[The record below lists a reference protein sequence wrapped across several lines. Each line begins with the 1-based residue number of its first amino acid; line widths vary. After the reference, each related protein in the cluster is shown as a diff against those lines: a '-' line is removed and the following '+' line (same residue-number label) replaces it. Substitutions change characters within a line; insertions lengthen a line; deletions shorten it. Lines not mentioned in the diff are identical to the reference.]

1 MPRLAPP
8 LRALAAAGLCLASG
22 LALAA
27 CGSQLE
33 PETVAQVGGAT
44 GGTGGGVT
52 GVDAGTGIPGGG
64 APDRA
69 GGSSGTGTTGGSG
82 SAITGGSGGSGGSTG
97 GGATPG
103 GGGASGG
110 TAGGGGGAGGGGK
123 QGSGENAAAGAGEA
137 GSCDGFQNQTG
148 VTDTTITLANISDI
162 SGPVPGIFESAQQA
176 TRAYAEYFNS
186 TGDICGR
193 KLAVQLLDSRADAG
207 ADQQGYTQ
215 ACEQAFAAV
224 GSMSAF
230 DSGGAAT
237 AQGCGLPDIRSATT
251 TPERRDCATC
261 FAAQAVDPGLINGA
275 MPKFFLEKYADATQH
290 AAVIYI
296 NAGAAAVNAE
306 MFRNAYTAA
315 GWKVDYYQGIDV
327 AEFNYAPYVQ
337 QLKDKGIELVTYT
350 GPYQNTV
357 KLLQAMQQ
365 QGYRPDAFVQ
375 DATIY
380 DQRFVEEA
388 GELGNGV
395 YTWSTTKLFDDFS
408 VKEMA
413 LYRSW
418 LDQVKPGAIPNFFGL
433 YAWSAARLFVE
444 QAVGLGGKLTRET
457 LVSAMAGVEDWTGN
471 GLHVPQQVGAKTT
484 ANCGSVLQLND
495 GTWSQVSPGEYLCGD
510 LLKGTG

>member
-1 MPRLAPP
+1 VSTLVRP
-8 LRALAAAGLCLASG
+8 LRVLAAAGLC

-33 PETVAQVGGAT
+33 PETVAQVGGGAT
-44 GGTGGGVT
+44 GGTGCGVGGAGLDSGT
-52 GVDAGTGIPGGG
+52 GVP
-64 APDRA
+64 
-69 GGSSGTGTTGGSG
+69 GSSGLPGGSGSTGGSG
-82 SAITGGSGGSGGSTG
+82 SSVTGGSSSSTVGGDSTSVAGGSSSGS
-97 GGATPG
+97 
-103 GGGASGG
+103 
-110 TAGGGGGAGGGGK
+110 GGAGGGSGGGK
-123 QGSGENAAAGAGEA
+123 QGGGANAAAGAGEA
-137 GSCDGFQNQTG
+137 ASCDGFQNG
-148 VTDTTITLANISDI
+148 PGITDTTINIANISDI

-176 TRAYAEYFNS
+176 VRAYAEYFNS
-186 TGDICGR
+186 TSDICGR

-207 ADQQGYTQ
+207 ADQQAYTA

-251 TPERRDCATC
+251 TPERRDCGTC
-261 FAAQAVDPGLINGA
+261 FAAQAVDPTLVNSA
-275 MPKFFLEKYADATQH
+275 MPKWFVQKYADASQH
-290 AAVIYI
+290 VGFVYI

-306 MFRNAYTAA
+306 LMRNAYNAA

-327 AEFNYAPYVQ
+327 SEFNYAPYVQ
-337 QLKDKGIELVTYT
+337 QMKDNGIKLVVYL

-365 QGYRPDAFVQ
+365 QGYQPDAFYQ

-395 YTWSTTKLFDDFS
+395 FSWTTTKLFDDFN

-418 LDQVKPGAIPNFFGL
+418 LDQVKPGAVPNFFGL

-444 QAVGLGGKLTRET
+444 QAVALGGKLNRES
-457 LVSAMAGVEDWTGN
+457 LVNALAGVKDWTGN
-471 GLHVPQQVGAKTT
+471 GLHVPQQVGAKVT
-484 ANCGSVLQLND
+484 ANCGAMIQLND
-495 GTWSQVSPGEYLCGD
+495 GVWKQVSEGEYLCGD
-510 LLKGTG
+510 LVKGSG